1 MPDSKTITRQS
12 RSNLALAFILL
23 PRIKRQDMSILYAF
37 CRAVDDVADNED
49 EPAPA
54 RRAELTEWR
63 ADVSRLFSG
72 AEPRKPVNI
81 ELGGLISKYDLPFSY
96 FDEIIRGVEMDL
108 NETRYRTYAELEEYC
123 FRVASV
129 VGLLSIEIFGYRNP
143 RCRDYAVSLGKAL
156 QFTNILRDVKT
167 DAENRRVYFPE
178 EAMARFGIDPAEIL
192 RREYSDRFYRLAAD
206 MAAHARAFYQEARAA
221 LPLEDRRAMMAAE
234 LMGSFY
240 WRLLRQ
246 LEARRFNVFQAG
258 PARLGFAQK
267 LTLILR
273 TWYRLVSG
281 TMVPNYGTP

>member
-1 MPDSKTITRQS
+1 MPDSQTITRQS

-23 PRIKRQDMSILYAF
+23 PRAKRHDMSILYAF
-37 CRAVDDVADNED
+37 CRAVDDVADNEE

-54 RRAELTEWR
+54 RRAELAEWR
-63 ADVSRLFSG
+63 ADLSRLFSG
-72 AEPRKPVNI
+72 NEPRKAVNL
-81 ELGGLISKYDLPFSY
+81 ELGGLIRRYALPFNY

-108 NETRYRTYAELEEYC
+108 NQSRYQTYAELEEYC

-143 RCRDYAVSLGKAL
+143 RCRAYAVSLGKAL

-178 EAMARFGIDPAEIL
+178 EAMAQFGIDPDEIL

-206 MAAHARAFYQEARAA
+206 MAGRARAFYQEARAS

-246 LEARRFNVFQAG
+246 LEARRFNIFQAG
-258 PARLGFAQK
+258 PARLGFGQK